1 MTDENTKVSIFKRF
15 PRTFWVANTIELF
28 ERWAW
33 YGFFMLFANYITG
46 SADIGG
52 LELSQAEKGI
62 IMGVGTGILYFLPVL
77 TGSIADRYGFKNVL
91 VIAFIVYVTAFV
103 SMPLFISF
111 TGVFFIYLY
120 LALGAALFKPIISA
134 TVAKTTT
141 DKTASIGFGIFYM
154 MVNIGAFFGP
164 LVTLIFKA
172 QSELIF
178 YISAGM
184 ISVNFILLFF
194 YKEPESEIK
203 RESGVQVF
211 GKILSTL
218 FVSIIVFVSLFV
230 VFLIIWVIELPFFFI
245 KYGDKLA
252 QRYTNMVLKLPI
264 GKENKKVFENITGI
278 FFDSKFITFLV
289 IVAGF
294 WTMYHQLF
302 FTLPVFISQW
312 VDTSAVFNFFDKLI
326 PFITANYDAGGG
338 QIDAE
343 FITNIDA
350 LYIIIFQ
357 ILVSTIVMRLRPLHS
372 MMVGFLVCSIG
383 MSLTLM
389 SQNVLF
395 TLVAIFI
402 FALGEMAG
410 SPKITEYIG
419 RIAPKDKKG
428 VYMGYS
434 FIPVFLGNIF
444 AGIISGFVYQSMSD
458 KTSIMKTEAA
468 EMGVSMDPNISINEN
483 FQHLATSMKMSTRE
497 LTNYLWDKYEPS
509 SIWMV
514 IFAVGLVAVIAL
526 FLYDKFVMKKAS
538 GY

>member
-15 PRTFWVANTIELF
+15 PRTFWVANSIELF

-52 LELSQAEKGI
+52 LEMEPWQSGI
-62 IMGVGTGILYFLPVL
+62 IMGVGTGILYFLPVI
-77 TGSIADRYGFKNVL
+77 TGSISDRYGFKNVL
-91 VIAFIVYVTAFV
+91 IIAFIVYISAFIAI
-103 SMPLFISF
+103 PHFKSF
-111 TGVFFIYLY
+111 FGVFFIYLY
-120 LALGAALFKPIISA
+120 LALGAALFKPIIAA
-134 TVAKTTT
+134 TIAKTTNN
-141 DKTASIGFGIFYM
+141 KTASIGFGIYYM
-154 MVNIGAFFGP
+154 MVNVGAYIGPMVA
-164 LVTLIFKA
+164 LVYKDTPPMV
-172 QSELIF
+172 F
-178 YISAGM
+178 YISAGA
-184 ISVNFILLFF
+184 IAINFFLLFF
-194 YKEPESEIK
+194 YKEPKSENTIEK
-203 RESGVQVF
+203 GIPVLL
-211 GKILSTL
+211 KIVTTL
-218 FVSIIVFVSLFV
+218 FTSIIVFLSLFL
-230 VFLIIWVIELPFFFI
+230 VFLIIWTFELLIFFV
-245 KYGDKLA
+245 KYKEKFA
-252 QRYTNMVLKLPI
+252 KKWTNFVLTLPI
-264 GKENKKVFENITGI
+264 GESNLKVFDSITGI
-278 FFDSKFITFLV
+278 FFDKKFISFLI

-294 WTMYHQLF
+294 WAMYYQLF
-302 FTLPVFISQW
+302 FMLPVFISQW
-312 VDTSAVFNFFDKLI
+312 VDTSVIYDFFDNLI
-326 PFITANYDAGGG
+326 PFIINHYGSANG

-343 FITNIDA
+343 FITSIDA

-357 ILVSTIVMRLRPLHS
+357 IIVSTIVMKWKPLQS
-372 MMVGFLVCSIG
+372 MTIGFLVCTIG
-383 MSLTLM
+383 MSLTLI

-402 FALGEMAG
+402 FSLGEMAG

-419 RIAPKDKKG
+419 RIAPADKKG

-434 FIPVFLGNIF
+434 YIPVFIGSIF
-444 AGIISGFVYQSMSD
+444 AGIISGKIYQSMSD

-526 FLYDKFVMKKAS
+526 FLYDKFVMKRAS